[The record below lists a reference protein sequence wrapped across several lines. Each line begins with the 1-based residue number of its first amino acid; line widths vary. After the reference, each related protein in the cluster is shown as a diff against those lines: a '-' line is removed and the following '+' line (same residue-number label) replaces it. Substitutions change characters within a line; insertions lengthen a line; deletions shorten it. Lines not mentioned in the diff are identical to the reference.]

1 VYTPTTNGE
10 VILEAFGADVRLQH
24 RYFST
29 QEADRWEGVIRATVA
44 FERPRY
50 RFGNLWARSIAWYSD
65 SDYRFGD
72 NTFPAQ
78 PLPQGL
84 EGLRK
89 LVEAD
94 LGTEFNSV
102 LVNLYPGKDAGVAWH
117 ADDDYDPL
125 HSTIASLSFG
135 AARPFELGR
144 KGEKEPVVEAECL
157 LDHGSLLVM
166 AGETQ
171 ERYVHR
177 VPKVRSDVG
186 PRINVTL
193 RHMAGQRGRAPQR
206 RAR

>member
-1 VYTPTTNGE
+1 MHTPMTESE
-10 VILEAFGADVRLQH
+10 VILEAPGGDVRLQR
-24 RYFST
+24 RYFT
-29 QEADRWEGVIRATVA
+29 QQEADRWEGVIRANVA
-44 FERPRY
+44 FHRPRY
-50 RFGNLWARSIAWYSD
+50 RFGNLWARSVAWYSD

-78 PLPQGL
+78 PLPEEL
-84 EGLRK
+84 EGLRE
-89 LVEAD
+89 LVEAE
-94 LGTEFNSV
+94 LGTGFNSV
-102 LVNLYPGKDAGVAWH
+102 LVNLYPGRDAGVAWH
-117 ADDDYDPL
+117 ADDDYVPL

-135 AARPFELGR
+135 AARPFEIGR
-144 KGEKEPVVEAECL
+144 RGEKEPVVEAECL
-157 LDHGSLLVM
+157 LTHGSLLVM

-193 RHMAGQRGRAPQR
+193 RHMAGQRARAPQR